1 MLFHKIHHA
10 RAAEAIEKQVQSLI
24 LEGILRVGD
33 RLPGERDLA
42 KTMDVSRPIVREAL
56 ASLVN
61 RGLLEA
67 RHGGGTYVADVIG
80 TVFAAPVVQLIGADA
95 KSKAD
100 YLEYRREVEAIAA
113 SLAARRATEA
123 DRALLTRIVT
133 DMEQAHEQANPERE
147 AAIDV
152 EFHSTISDCAHNIIL
167 LHTLRSCYRLLADD
181 VFYNR
186 GLIYRGTGIR
196 DLLLGQHQAIYHAI
210 LAGKPELAAT
220 AATDHII
227 FVEKAMRDAE
237 RQGGWDTIAELRLA
251 QRDTRENQGK
261 RRSRKAVAK
270 QAQE

>member
-133 DMEQAHEQANPERE
+133 DMEQAHEQANPER
-147 AAIDV
+147 
-152 EFHSTISDCAHNIIL
+152 
-167 LHTLRSCYRLLADD
+167 
-181 VFYNR
+181 
-186 GLIYRGTGIR
+186 
-196 DLLLGQHQAIYHAI
+196 
-210 LAGKPELAAT
+210 
-220 AATDHII
+220 
-227 FVEKAMRDAE
+227 
-237 RQGGWDTIAELRLA
+237 
-251 QRDTRENQGK
+251 
-261 RRSRKAVAK
+261 
-270 QAQE
+270 